1 MLVLAS
7 YCFVFKD
14 RRAILWLP
22 LSEAGWVEFTWLICL
37 ALSRASSLL
46 ALVDVEW
53 VWRALSPPVKYIAV
67 MVLGWQLL
75 GRTELKAWKLEF
87 IFVYWKCG
95 LLLLLQNN
103 VLQSLHPLIP
113 GDLSLL
119 MFFFFPTAVRV
130 CKRASVYSSL
140 WCIQAA
146 NFPWMH
152 LPSERIYISF
162 SFLLFLKQDSHY
174 EN

>member
-119 MFFFFPTAVRV
+119 MFFFFQQQSEYVKELQSILPCGAFRQPTSPGCTCHQRE
-130 CKRASVYSSL
+130 YTFL
-140 WCIQAA
+140 
-146 NFPWMH
+146 F
-152 LPSERIYISF
+152 LSF
-162 SFLLFLKQDSHY
+162 SF
-174 EN
+174 